1 MINKICKWCVYFIKG
16 TEEETDKFSALR
28 DDTKDTDHCSKEP
41 SYKITKDYS
50 CILDENIDFEEK
62 T

>member
-1 MINKICKWCVYFIKG
+1 VYFIKG